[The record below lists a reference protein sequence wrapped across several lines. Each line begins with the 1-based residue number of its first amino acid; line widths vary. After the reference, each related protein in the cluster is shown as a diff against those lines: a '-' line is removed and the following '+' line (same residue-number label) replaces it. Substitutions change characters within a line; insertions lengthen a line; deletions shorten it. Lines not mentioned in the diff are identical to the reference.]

1 MLIEA
6 GDRHEVRAV
15 GAEPLRTLNFY
26 VPPAYDA
33 EGEELSRGK
42 R

>member
-1 MLIEA
+1 MKRKWL
-6 GDRHEVRAV
+6 RF
-15 GAEPLRTLNFY
+15 GADQWPCVETLNFY

-33 EGEELSRGK
+33 KGEELARGC